1 MMATTDRLAQ
11 LINKLNK
18 SWRKDAKKAIKYLM
32 RLLAEG
38 VKTEAAITKVQQ
50 RYPNLSTLPELQP
63 VLVEAAAYAYGIVPG
78 VLTTAQVKLMGEQ
91 LAGKWDESGMTLS
104 EKLHGVGV
112 KMRGAIV
119 STLQEQ
125 MRRNKTW
132 TEAARALFDGY
143 GDDGQNVYNGGK
155 DIISKQDLPKYLQK
169 VREATGNDPRAL
181 AEQRQA
187 IDNINRLAKNGAP
200 NKALQAAYNKLL
212 EAVQKGNEKAIEKA
226 VEVAV
231 NEKSRYVAE
240 RITRTE
246 MARAWADGFIAK
258 IKDDADIVAVK
269 FKLSSRHPVFD
280 ICDMYAK
287 ADMYGLGAGIY
298 PKDKLPPLPV
308 HPHCLCRYV
317 EVIEGEVAM
326 QQQRDQVKEAGDKWL
341 NSLPEARRAQVLGR
355 KGLKAWEDGEDWRKY
370 MRGYAGLGE
379 VKGRLHKA
387 QLYKLP
393 DIDNEGTHNKYHSPK
408 DVIREFTTKRIRN
421 SKYDMRVS
429 EHVNLK
435 PKMFADLESQLNQ
448 AVRRMS
454 INSLER
460 FPQIIISDDHDL
472 VGALGAYIAKDN
484 KLFINSLILDK
495 KKHKAYLAAEKEPLS
510 KYRIATLVHELYHWK
525 DAIEYEQKY
534 GKITN
539 QAEYAKAISFHHKPS
554 VDKLV
559 SKGYNIN
566 EISRYAFVMYRK
578 RKYDEVMTEY
588 RTLMLLAGGIKNA
601 DKNDS

>member
-1 MMATTDRLAQ
+1 MATTDRLAQ

-38 VKTEAAITKVQQ
+38 VKTEAAITKVLQ

-63 VLVEAAAYAYGIVPG
+63 ALVEAAAYAYGIVPG

-112 KMRGAIV
+112 KMRDAIV

-132 TEAARALFDGY
+132 TEAARALYDGY

-155 DIISKQDLPKYLQK
+155 DIISKQELPKYLQK
-169 VREATGNDPRAL
+169 VREATGNDPQAM

-187 IDNINRLAKNGAP
+187 IDNINRMAKNGAP

-231 NEKSRYVAE
+231 NEKSCYVAE

-258 IKDDADIVAVK
+258 IKDDADVVAVK

-317 EVIEGEVAM
+317 EVIEGEVDM
-326 QQQRDQVKEAGDKWL
+326 KQQRDQVREAGDKWL
-341 NSLPEARRAQVLGR
+341 HSLPESRRAQVLGR
-355 KGLKAWEDGEDWRKY
+355 KGLKAWEDGKDWRKH
-370 MRGYAGLGE
+370 MRGYAGLRE
-379 VKGRLHKA
+379 TKGRLSDIKL
-387 QLYKLP
+387 QLHAGKKSDEELMAENLMP
-393 DIDNEGTHNKYHSPK
+393 PTDEFIESIAKKYGMK
-408 DVIREFTTKRIRN
+408 YTKGKN
-421 SKYDMRVS
+421 GED
-429 EHVNLK
+429 
-435 PKMFADLESQLNQ
+435 
-448 AVRRMS
+448 
-454 INSLER
+454 R
-460 FPQIIISDDHDL
+460 FYSDDGKPIYPPNN
-472 VGALGAYIAKDN
+472 GAIGKE
-484 KLFINSLILDK
+484 
-495 KKHKAYLAAEKEPLS
+495 EKTVLS
-510 KYRIATLVHELYHWK
+510 KGTI
-525 DAIEYEQKY
+525 
-534 GKITN
+534 
-539 QAEYAKAISFHHKPS
+539 
-554 VDKLV
+554 
-559 SKGYNIN
+559 
-566 EISRYAFVMYRK
+566 ISRYGPNRGVFVSPAKTSLEERA
-578 RKYDEVMTEY
+578 
-588 RTLMLLAGGIKNA
+588 LPKNTREKNELHIFVL
-601 DKNDS
+601 KNDVTCYKSIVAPWFAQKGGGVQLRLTNSLQELLDRGDLDEC

>member
-1 MMATTDRLAQ
+1 MTTTDRLAQ

-18 SWRKDAKKAIKYLM
+18 SWRKDAKKAVAYLQ
-32 RLLAEG
+32 RLIASGMKFE
-38 VKTEAAITKVQQ
+38 EALDNVQ
-50 RYPNLSTLPELQP
+50 RHYGKLFTLPELRP
-63 VLVEAAAYAYGIVPG
+63 ALVEAAAYAYGIVPTM
-78 VLTTAQVKLMGEQ
+78 LTKAQVESMGEE
-91 LAGKWDESGMTLS
+91 LADNWDESGMTLS

-132 TEAARALFDGY
+132 TEAARALYDGY

-155 DIISKQDLPKYLQK
+155 DIISRQDLPKYLQK
-169 VREATGNDPRAL
+169 VREATGNDLQAL

-258 IKDDADIVAVK
+258 MKTDADIVAVK

-317 EVIEGEVAM
+317 EVIEGEVDM
-326 QQQRDQVKEAGDKWL
+326 QQQRDQVREAGDKWL
-341 NSLPEARRAQVLGR
+341 NSLPESRRVQVLGR
-355 KGLKAWEDGEDWRKY
+355 KGLKAWEDGKDWRKY
-370 MRGYAGLGE
+370 MRGFSGFREAE
-379 VKGRLHKA
+379 SRL
-387 QLYKLP
+387 
-393 DIDNEGTHNKYHSPK
+393 S
-408 DVIREFTTKRIRN
+408 
-421 SKYDMRVS
+421 
-429 EHVNLK
+429 
-435 PKMFADLESQLNQ
+435 
-448 AVRRMS
+448 
-454 INSLER
+454 
-460 FPQIIISDDHDL
+460 
-472 VGALGAYIAKDN
+472 
-484 KLFINSLILDK
+484 
-495 KKHKAYLAAEKEPLS
+495 
-510 KYRIATLVHELYHWK
+510 
-525 DAIEYEQKY
+525 
-534 GKITN
+534 
-539 QAEYAKAISFHHKPS
+539 
-554 VDKLV
+554 
-559 SKGYNIN
+559 
-566 EISRYAFVMYRK
+566 
-578 RKYDEVMTEY
+578 
-588 RTLMLLAGGIKNA
+588 GIKNQLHAGKKSNEELMAENLVPPTDEFIESIAKKYGMTYTKGKQGEDRFYA
-601 DKNDS
+601 DNGKAIYPPNNGAVGKEQKVILKVNTIIDRFGGNYGYYTSPEGTALEARALDKGARAKNDLHKFKVVKELPCYESRVAPWFNQKGNGTQYRLFKSIDELLKEGFLVEISS

>member
-1 MMATTDRLAQ
+1 MMTTTDRLAQ

-18 SWRKDAKKAIKYLM
+18 SWRRDAKKAVAYLQ
-32 RLLAEG
+32 RLIASGMKFE
-38 VKTEAAITKVQQ
+38 EALDNVQ
-50 RYPNLSTLPELQP
+50 RHYGKLFTLPELKP
-63 VLVEAAAYAYGIVPG
+63 ALVEAEAYAYGIVPTM
-78 VLTTAQVKLMGEQ
+78 LTKAQVESMGEE
-91 LAGKWDESGMTLS
+91 LGDTWDESGMTLS

-132 TEAARALFDGY
+132 TEAARALYDGY

-155 DIISKQDLPKYLQK
+155 DIISRQDLPKYLQK
-169 VREATGNDPRAL
+169 VRVATGNDLQAL

-258 IKDDADIVAVK
+258 MQKDADIVAVK

-308 HPHCLCRYV
+308 HPHCLCQYV
-317 EVIEGEVAM
+317 EVIEGEVDM
-326 QQQRDQVKEAGDKWL
+326 QQQRDQVREAGDKWL
-341 NSLPEARRAQVLGR
+341 NSLPESRRAQVLGR
-355 KGLKAWEDGEDWRKY
+355 KGLKAWEDGEDWQGY
-370 MRGYAGLGE
+370 MRGYAGLRE
-379 VKGRLHKA
+379 AESRL
-387 QLYKLP
+387 QLYKPVELSEKTIT
-393 DIDNEGTHNKYHSPK
+393 DEYQSPK
-408 DVIREFTTKRIRN
+408 GSIKKFQTRKVKN
-421 SKYDMRVS
+421 AAYDIHVS
-429 EHVNLK
+429 ENVNLK
-435 PKMFADLESQLNQ
+435 PKMLAEVNRQINKCIDLLGVRNKEALPKIVIASNDDLND
-448 AVRRMS
+448 ALGSYVACENKLY
-454 INSLER
+454 INSETLHR
-460 FPQIIISDDHDL
+460 
-472 VGALGAYIAKDN
+472 
-484 KLFINSLILDK
+484 
-495 KKHKAYLAAEKEPLS
+495 KAYEKYL
-510 KYRIATLVHELYHWK
+510 ATLKNPASRNPLMTMLHEMIHWQ
-525 DAIEYEQKY
+525 DARKYVAKFGEITQQDEYMAHIIEKHR
-534 GKITN
+534 I
-539 QAEYAKAISFHHKPS
+539 F

-559 SKGYNIN
+559 QKRYNFA
-566 EISRYAFVMYRK
+566 EISDYASRMYIGGR
-578 RKYDEVMTEY
+578 YDEVMTEY
-588 RTLMLLAGGIKNA
+588 RVKKLLG
-601 DKNDS
+601 

>member
-18 SWRKDAKKAIKYLM
+18 SWRKDAKKAVKYLM

-63 VLVEAAAYAYGIVPG
+63 ALVEAAAYAYGIVPS

-91 LAGKWDESGMTLS
+91 LASKWDESGMTLS

-112 KMRGAIV
+112 KMRDAIV

-132 TEAARALFDGY
+132 TEAARALYDGY
-143 GDDGQNVYNGGK
+143 GDDGQNVYNDGK
-155 DIISKQDLPKYLQK
+155 DIISRQYLPKYLQK
-169 VREATGNDPRAL
+169 VRVATGNDLQAL

-187 IDNINRLAKNGAP
+187 IDNINRLAKNGSP

-212 EAVQKGNEKAIEKA
+212 EAVQKGNEKAIVKA

-258 IKDDADIVAVK
+258 MQKDADIVAVK

-317 EVIEGEVAM
+317 EVIEGEVDM
-326 QQQRDQVKEAGDKWL
+326 QQQRDQVREAGDKWL
-341 NSLPEARRAQVLGR
+341 NSLPESRRAQVLGR
-355 KGLKAWEDGEDWRKY
+355 KGLKEWEDGKDWRKY
-370 MRGYAGLGE
+370 MRGYAGLREAESRLSGIKLHAGKKSDEELMAENLLPPTDEFIESIAKKYGMTYTKGKKGE
-379 VKGRLHKA
+379 DRFYADNGKAIYPPNNGAVGKEQKVILKVNTIIDRFGGNYGYYTSPEGTALEARALDKGARAKNDLHKF
-387 QLYKLP
+387 KVVKELP
-393 DIDNEGTHNKYHSPK
+393 CYESRVAPWFNQKGNGTQYRLFKSIDELLKEG
-408 DVIREFTTKRIRN
+408 F
-421 SKYDMRVS
+421 
-429 EHVNLK
+429 
-435 PKMFADLESQLNQ
+435 
-448 AVRRMS
+448 
-454 INSLER
+454 
-460 FPQIIISDDHDL
+460 L
-472 VGALGAYIAKDN
+472 V
-484 KLFINSLILDK
+484 
-495 KKHKAYLAAEKEPLS
+495 
-510 KYRIATLVHELYHWK
+510 
-525 DAIEYEQKY
+525 
-534 GKITN
+534 
-539 QAEYAKAISFHHKPS
+539 
-554 VDKLV
+554 
-559 SKGYNIN
+559 
-566 EISRYAFVMYRK
+566 EIS
-578 RKYDEVMTEY
+578 
-588 RTLMLLAGGIKNA
+588 
-601 DKNDS
+601 S

>member
-1 MMATTDRLAQ
+1 MLLVIMTVAMMATTNRLAQ

-18 SWRKDAKKAIKYLM
+18 SWRKDAKKAVKYLM
-32 RLLAEG
+32 RLLAKG
-38 VKTEAAITKVQQ
+38 VKTEATIAKVQQ

-63 VLVEAAAYAYGIVPG
+63 ALVEAAAYAYGIVPS

-91 LAGKWDESGMTLS
+91 LASKWDESGMTLS

-112 KMRGAIV
+112 KMRDAIV

-132 TEAARALFDGY
+132 TEAARALYDGY

-155 DIISKQDLPKYLQK
+155 DIISRQDLPKYLQK
-169 VREATGNDPRAL
+169 VREATGNDLQAL

-187 IDNINRLAKNGAP
+187 IDKINRLAKNGAP
-200 NKALQAAYNKLL
+200 NKALQAAYNELL

-317 EVIEGEVAM
+317 EVIEGEVDM
-326 QQQRDQVKEAGDKWL
+326 QQQRDQAREAGDKWL
-341 NSLPEARRAQVLGR
+341 NSLPESRRAQVLGR

-370 MRGYAGLGE
+370 MRGYAGLREAENRLSGIKNQLHAGKKSNEELMAENLVPPTDEFIESIAKKYGMTYTKGKKGE
-379 VKGRLHKA
+379 
-387 QLYKLP
+387 
-393 DIDNEGTHNKYHSPK
+393 D
-408 DVIREFTTKRIRN
+408 
-421 SKYDMRVS
+421 
-429 EHVNLK
+429 
-435 PKMFADLESQLNQ
+435 
-448 AVRRMS
+448 
-454 INSLER
+454 R
-460 FPQIIISDDHDL
+460 FYSDDGKPIYPPNN
-472 VGALGAYIAKDN
+472 GAIGKEEKTVLPKGTVISRYGSNRGKYTSPDGTSLGER
-484 KLFINSLILDK
+484 SLDK
-495 KKHKAYLAAEKEPLS
+495 KTRYDNELHRFKLTEEFECIEGVVAPWFDQVGRGIQYKFSKSIEQLIKEGVL
-510 KYRIATLVHELYHWK
+510 
-525 DAIEYEQKY
+525 IE
-534 GKITN
+534 I
-539 QAEYAKAISFHHKPS
+539 
-554 VDKLV
+554 
-559 SKGYNIN
+559 
-566 EISRYAFVMYRK
+566 
-578 RKYDEVMTEY
+578 
-588 RTLMLLAGGIKNA
+588 
-601 DKNDS
+601 

>member
-18 SWRKDAKKAIKYLM
+18 SWRRDAKKAVAYLQ
-32 RLLAEG
+32 RLIASGMKFE
-38 VKTEAAITKVQQ
+38 EALDNVQ
-50 RYPNLSTLPELQP
+50 RHYGKLFTLPELKP
-63 VLVEAAAYAYGIVPG
+63 ALVEAAAYAYGIVPTM
-78 VLTTAQVKLMGEQ
+78 LTKAQVESMGEE
-91 LAGKWDESGMTLS
+91 LADKWDESGMTLS

-112 KMRGAIV
+112 KMRDAIV

-132 TEAARALFDGY
+132 TEAARALYDGY
-143 GDDGQNVYNGGK
+143 GDDGQNVYNDGK
-155 DIISKQDLPKYLQK
+155 DIISRQELPKYLQK
-169 VREATGNDPRAL
+169 VRVATGNDLQAL

-258 IKDDADIVAVK
+258 MQKDADIVAVK

-317 EVIEGEVAM
+317 EVIEGEVDM
-326 QQQRDQVKEAGDKWL
+326 QQQRDQVQEAGDKWL
-341 NSLPEARRAQVLGR
+341 NSLPESRRAQVLGR

-370 MRGYAGLGE
+370 MRGYAGLRE
-379 VKGRLHKA
+379 AESRL
-387 QLYKLP
+387 QLYKPVELSEKTIT
-393 DIDNEGTHNKYHSPK
+393 DEYQSPK
-408 DVIREFTTKRIRN
+408 GSIKKFQTRKVKN
-421 SKYDMRVS
+421 AAYDIHVS
-429 EHVNLK
+429 ENVNLK
-435 PKMFADLESQLNQ
+435 PKMLAEVNRQINKCIDLLGVRNKEALPKIVIASNDDLND
-448 AVRRMS
+448 ALGSYVACENKLY
-454 INSLER
+454 INSETLHR
-460 FPQIIISDDHDL
+460 
-472 VGALGAYIAKDN
+472 
-484 KLFINSLILDK
+484 
-495 KKHKAYLAAEKEPLS
+495 KAYEKYL
-510 KYRIATLVHELYHWK
+510 ATLKNPASRNPLMTMLHEMIHWQ
-525 DAIEYEQKY
+525 DARKYVAKFGEITQQDEYMAHIIEKHR
-534 GKITN
+534 I
-539 QAEYAKAISFHHKPS
+539 F

-559 SKGYNIN
+559 QKRYNFA
-566 EISRYAFVMYRK
+566 EISDYASRMYIGGR
-578 RKYDEVMTEY
+578 YDEVMTEY
-588 RTLMLLAGGIKNA
+588 RVKKLLG
-601 DKNDS
+601 

>member
-11 LINKLNK
+11 LIKKLNK
-18 SWRKDAKKAIKYLM
+18 SWRIEAKEAVKYLM
-32 RLLAEG
+32 RLLAKG

-63 VLVEAAAYAYGIVPG
+63 ALVEAAAYAYGIVPS

-91 LAGKWDESGMTLS
+91 LADKWDESGMTLS

-132 TEAARALFDGY
+132 TEAARALYDGY
-143 GDDGQNVYNGGK
+143 GEDGQNVYNGGK
-155 DIISKQDLPKYLQK
+155 DIISRQDLPKYLQK
-169 VREATGNDPRAL
+169 VREATGNDLQAL

-187 IDNINRLAKNGAP
+187 IDNINRLARNGAP
-200 NKALQAAYNKLL
+200 NKALQAAYNELL

-226 VEVAV
+226 VEVAI

-258 IKDDADIVAVK
+258 MKKDADIVAVK

-317 EVIEGEVAM
+317 EVIEGEVDM
-326 QQQRDQVKEAGDKWL
+326 QQQRDQVREAGDKWL
-341 NSLPEARRAQVLGR
+341 NSLPESRRAQVLGR
-355 KGLKAWEDGEDWRKY
+355 KGLKAWEDGKDWQRY
-370 MRGYAGLGE
+370 MRGYAGLREMKSRLRGVNLQLHADKKSNEELMAENLVPPTDEFIESIAKKYGMTYTKGKKGE
-379 VKGRLHKA
+379 DRFYADNGKAIYPPNNGAVGKEQKVILKVNTIIDRFGGNYGYYTSPEGTALEARALDKGARAKNDLHKF
-387 QLYKLP
+387 KVVKELP
-393 DIDNEGTHNKYHSPK
+393 CYESRVAPWFNQKGNGTQYRLFKSIDELLKEG
-408 DVIREFTTKRIRN
+408 F
-421 SKYDMRVS
+421 
-429 EHVNLK
+429 
-435 PKMFADLESQLNQ
+435 
-448 AVRRMS
+448 
-454 INSLER
+454 
-460 FPQIIISDDHDL
+460 L
-472 VGALGAYIAKDN
+472 V
-484 KLFINSLILDK
+484 
-495 KKHKAYLAAEKEPLS
+495 
-510 KYRIATLVHELYHWK
+510 
-525 DAIEYEQKY
+525 
-534 GKITN
+534 
-539 QAEYAKAISFHHKPS
+539 
-554 VDKLV
+554 
-559 SKGYNIN
+559 
-566 EISRYAFVMYRK
+566 EIS
-578 RKYDEVMTEY
+578 
-588 RTLMLLAGGIKNA
+588 
-601 DKNDS
+601 S

>member
-1 MMATTDRLAQ
+1 MMTTTDRLAQ
-11 LINKLNK
+11 LIKKLNK
-18 SWRKDAKKAIKYLM
+18 SWRKDAKKAVAYLQ
-32 RLLAEG
+32 RLLASGMKFE
-38 VKTEAAITKVQQ
+38 EALDNVQ
-50 RYPNLSTLPELQP
+50 RHYGKLFTLPELKLA
-63 VLVEAAAYAYGIVPG
+63 LVEAAAYAYGIVPTM
-78 VLTTAQVKLMGEQ
+78 LTKAQVESMGEE
-91 LAGKWDESGMTLS
+91 LADKWDESGMTLS

-132 TEAARALFDGY
+132 TEAARALYDGY

-155 DIISKQDLPKYLQK
+155 DIISRQDLPKYLQK
-169 VREATGNDPRAL
+169 VREATGNDPQAL

-317 EVIEGEVAM
+317 EVIEGEVDM
-326 QQQRDQVKEAGDKWL
+326 QQQRDQVREAGDKWL
-341 NSLPEARRAQVLGR
+341 NSLPESRRTQVLGR

-370 MRGYAGLGE
+370 MRGYAGLREAESRLSGIKHQLHAGKKSNEELMAENLVPPTDEFIESIAKKYGMTYTKGKKGE
-379 VKGRLHKA
+379 
-387 QLYKLP
+387 
-393 DIDNEGTHNKYHSPK
+393 D
-408 DVIREFTTKRIRN
+408 
-421 SKYDMRVS
+421 
-429 EHVNLK
+429 
-435 PKMFADLESQLNQ
+435 
-448 AVRRMS
+448 
-454 INSLER
+454 R
-460 FPQIIISDDHDL
+460 FYSDDGKPIYPPNN
-472 VGALGAYIAKDN
+472 GAIGKE
-484 KLFINSLILDK
+484 
-495 KKHKAYLAAEKEPLS
+495 EKTVLP
-510 KYRIATLVHELYHWK
+510 
-525 DAIEYEQKY
+525 
-534 GKITN
+534 
-539 QAEYAKAISFHHKPS
+539 
-554 VDKLV
+554 
-559 SKGYNIN
+559 KGTV
-566 EISRYAFVMYRK
+566 ISRYGSNRGVFVSPAKTSLEERA
-578 RKYDEVMTEY
+578 
-588 RTLMLLAGGIKNA
+588 LPKNTREKNELHTFVL
-601 DKNDS
+601 KNDVTCYKSIVAPWFAQKGRGVQLRLVNSLQELLDRGDLDEC

>member
-1 MMATTDRLAQ
+1 MATTDRLAQ

-18 SWRKDAKKAIKYLM
+18 SWRIEAKKAVKYLM
-32 RLLAEG
+32 RLLAKG
-38 VKTEAAITKVQQ
+38 VKTEAAITEVQQ

-63 VLVEAAAYAYGIVPG
+63 ALVEAAAYAYGIVPSA
-78 VLTTAQVKLMGEQ
+78 LTTAQVELMGEQ

-132 TEAARALFDGY
+132 TEAARALYDGY

-155 DIISKQDLPKYLQK
+155 DIISRQDLPKYLQK
-169 VREATGNDPRAL
+169 VREATGNDLQAL

-231 NEKSRYVAE
+231 NEKSRYIAE

-246 MARAWADGFIAK
+246 MARAWADGFLAK

-280 ICDMYAK
+280 ICDMYFK
-287 ADMYGLGAGIY
+287 ADMYNLGAGIY

-317 EVIEGEVAM
+317 EVIEGEVDM
-326 QQQRDQVKEAGDKWL
+326 QQQRDQVREAGDKWL
-341 NSLPEARRAQVLGR
+341 NSLPESRRAQVLGR
-355 KGLKAWEDGEDWRKY
+355 KGLKAWEDGKDWQGH
-370 MRGYAGLGE
+370 MRGYAGLRE
-379 VKGRLHKA
+379 VKSRLSGI
-387 QLYKLP
+387 QLHAGKKS
-393 DIDNEGTHNKYHSPK
+393 NEELMAENLVPPTDEFIESIAKKYGM
-408 DVIREFTTKRIRN
+408 TYTKG
-421 SKYDMRVS
+421 KKGED
-429 EHVNLK
+429 
-435 PKMFADLESQLNQ
+435 
-448 AVRRMS
+448 
-454 INSLER
+454 R
-460 FPQIIISDDHDL
+460 FYSDDGKPIYPPNN
-472 VGALGAYIAKDN
+472 GAIGKE
-484 KLFINSLILDK
+484 
-495 KKHKAYLAAEKEPLS
+495 EKTVLP
-510 KYRIATLVHELYHWK
+510 
-525 DAIEYEQKY
+525 
-534 GKITN
+534 
-539 QAEYAKAISFHHKPS
+539 
-554 VDKLV
+554 
-559 SKGYNIN
+559 KGTV
-566 EISRYAFVMYRK
+566 ISRYGGNAGKYTSPEGTPMEARALSKQTREQNDLHTFVLEKDVECLQSEVAPWFGQEGRGVQYRLQSTIESMLK
-578 RKYDEVMTEY
+578 RGELSEK
-588 RTLMLLAGGIKNA
+588 
-601 DKNDS
+601 

>member
-1 MMATTDRLAQ
+1 MTTTDRLAQ

-18 SWRKDAKKAIKYLM
+18 SWRKDAKKAVAYLQ
-32 RLLAEG
+32 RLIASGMKFE
-38 VKTEAAITKVQQ
+38 EALDNVQ
-50 RYPNLSTLPELQP
+50 RHYGKLFTLPELRP
-63 VLVEAAAYAYGIVPG
+63 ALVEAAAYAYGIVPTM
-78 VLTTAQVKLMGEQ
+78 LTKAQVESMGEE
-91 LAGKWDESGMTLS
+91 LADKWDESGMTLS

-132 TEAARALFDGY
+132 TEAARALYDGY

-155 DIISKQDLPKYLQK
+155 DIISRQDLPKYLQK
-169 VREATGNDPRAL
+169 VREATGNDLQAL

-187 IDNINRLAKNGAP
+187 IDNINRLSQNGAP

-258 IKDDADIVAVK
+258 MQKDADIVAVK

-317 EVIEGEVAM
+317 EVIEGEVDM
-326 QQQRDQVKEAGDKWL
+326 KQQRDQVQEAGDKWL
-341 NSLPEARRAQVLGR
+341 NSLPESRRAQVLGR
-355 KGLKAWEDGEDWRKY
+355 KGLKAWNAGEDWRKY
-370 MRGYAGLGE
+370 MRGYAGLREAESRLSGIKHQLHAGKKSNEELMAENLVPPTDEFIESIAKKYGMTYTKGKKGE
-379 VKGRLHKA
+379 
-387 QLYKLP
+387 
-393 DIDNEGTHNKYHSPK
+393 D
-408 DVIREFTTKRIRN
+408 
-421 SKYDMRVS
+421 
-429 EHVNLK
+429 
-435 PKMFADLESQLNQ
+435 
-448 AVRRMS
+448 
-454 INSLER
+454 R
-460 FPQIIISDDHDL
+460 FYSDDGKPIYPPNN
-472 VGALGAYIAKDN
+472 GAIGKE
-484 KLFINSLILDK
+484 
-495 KKHKAYLAAEKEPLS
+495 EKTVLP
-510 KYRIATLVHELYHWK
+510 
-525 DAIEYEQKY
+525 
-534 GKITN
+534 
-539 QAEYAKAISFHHKPS
+539 
-554 VDKLV
+554 
-559 SKGYNIN
+559 KGTV
-566 EISRYAFVMYRK
+566 ISRYGPNRGVFVSPAKTSLEERA
-578 RKYDEVMTEY
+578 
-588 RTLMLLAGGIKNA
+588 LPKNTREKNELHTFVL
-601 DKNDS
+601 KNDVTCYKSIVAPWFAQKGGGVQLRFTNSLQELLDRGDLDEC

>member
-18 SWRKDAKKAIKYLM
+18 SWRIEAKKAVKYLM

-38 VKTEAAITKVQQ
+38 VKTEAAIAKVQQ

-63 VLVEAAAYAYGIVPG
+63 ALVEAAAYAYGIVPS

-91 LAGKWDESGMTLS
+91 LASKWDESGMTLS

-112 KMRGAIV
+112 KMRDAIV

-143 GDDGQNVYNGGK
+143 GEDGQNVHNGGK
-155 DIISKQDLPKYLQK
+155 DIISRQDLPKYLQK
-169 VREATGNDPRAL
+169 VREATGNDPQAL

-258 IKDDADIVAVK
+258 MQKDADIVAVK

-317 EVIEGEVAM
+317 EVIEGEVDM
-326 QQQRDQVKEAGDKWL
+326 KQQRDQVREAGDKWL
-341 NSLPEARRAQVLGR
+341 NSLPESRRAQVLGR
-355 KGLKAWEDGEDWRKY
+355 KGLKEWEDGKDWRKY
-370 MRGYAGLGE
+370 MRGYAGLREAESRLSGIKLQLHAGKKSDEELMAENLLPPTDEFIESIAKMYGMTYTKGKKGE
-379 VKGRLHKA
+379 DRFYSDDGAPIYPLNDGAVGDVKVITLKAGSGLVDRYGRSSGRYLS
-387 QLYKLP
+387 P
-393 DIDNEGTHNKYHSPK
+393 EGTPIEQRSLSKDAKKQTYHVYK
-408 DVIREFTTKRIRN
+408 VIRDIENVEEGLIAPWFNDPGGGIQYRLPKTIDEL
-421 SKYDMRVS
+421 SGY
-429 EHVNLK
+429 LK
-435 PKMFADLESQLNQ
+435 E
-448 AVRRMS
+448 
-454 INSLER
+454 
-460 FPQIIISDDHDL
+460 
-472 VGALGAYIAKDN
+472 
-484 KLFINSLILDK
+484 
-495 KKHKAYLAAEKEPLS
+495 
-510 KYRIATLVHELYHWK
+510 
-525 DAIEYEQKY
+525 
-534 GKITN
+534 
-539 QAEYAKAISFHHKPS
+539 
-554 VDKLV
+554 VDK
-559 SKGYNIN
+559 
-566 EISRYAFVMYRK
+566 
-578 RKYDEVMTEY
+578 
-588 RTLMLLAGGIKNA
+588 
-601 DKNDS
+601 

>member
-18 SWRKDAKKAIKYLM
+18 SWRKDAKKAVAYLQ
-32 RLLAEG
+32 RLIASGMKFE
-38 VKTEAAITKVQQ
+38 EALDNVQ
-50 RYPNLSTLPELQP
+50 RHYGKLFTLPELRP
-63 VLVEAAAYAYGIVPG
+63 ALVEAAAYAYGIVPTM
-78 VLTTAQVKLMGEQ
+78 LTKAQVESMGEE
-91 LAGKWDESGMTLS
+91 LADKWDESGMTLS

-132 TEAARALFDGY
+132 TEAARALYDGY

-155 DIISKQDLPKYLQK
+155 DIISRQELPKYLQK
-169 VREATGNDPRAL
+169 VREATGNDLQAL

-187 IDNINRLAKNGAP
+187 IDKINRLAKNGAP
-200 NKALQAAYNKLL
+200 NKALQAAYNELL

-317 EVIEGEVAM
+317 EVIEGEVDM
-326 QQQRDQVKEAGDKWL
+326 QQQRDQVRKAGDEWL
-341 NSLPEARRAQVLGR
+341 NSLPESRRAQVLGR
-355 KGLKAWEDGEDWRKY
+355 KGLKAWEDGKDWRKY
-370 MRGYAGLGE
+370 MRGYAGLREAESRLSGIKNQLHAGKKSNEELMAENLVPPTDEFIESIAKKYGMTYTKGKKGE
-379 VKGRLHKA
+379 
-387 QLYKLP
+387 
-393 DIDNEGTHNKYHSPK
+393 D
-408 DVIREFTTKRIRN
+408 
-421 SKYDMRVS
+421 
-429 EHVNLK
+429 
-435 PKMFADLESQLNQ
+435 
-448 AVRRMS
+448 
-454 INSLER
+454 R
-460 FPQIIISDDHDL
+460 FYSDDGKPIYPPNN
-472 VGALGAYIAKDN
+472 GAIGKE
-484 KLFINSLILDK
+484 
-495 KKHKAYLAAEKEPLS
+495 EK
-510 KYRIATLVHELYHWK
+510 TLL
-525 DAIEYEQKY
+525 
-534 GKITN
+534 
-539 QAEYAKAISFHHKPS
+539 P
-554 VDKLV
+554 
-559 SKGYNIN
+559 KGTV
-566 EISRYAFVMYRK
+566 ISRYGPNRGVFVSPAKTSLEERA
-578 RKYDEVMTEY
+578 
-588 RTLMLLAGGIKNA
+588 LPKNTREKNELHTFVL
-601 DKNDS
+601 KNDVTCYKSIVAPWFAQKGGGVQLRFTNSLQELLDRGDLDEC

>member
-1 MMATTDRLAQ
+1 MMTTTDRLAQ

-18 SWRKDAKKAIKYLM
+18 SWRRDAKKAVAYLQ
-32 RLLAEG
+32 RLIASGMKFE
-38 VKTEAAITKVQQ
+38 EALDNVQ
-50 RYPNLSTLPELQP
+50 RHYGKLFTLPELKP
-63 VLVEAAAYAYGIVPG
+63 ALVEAAAYAYGIVPTM
-78 VLTTAQVKLMGEQ
+78 LTKAQVESMGEE
-91 LAGKWDESGMTLS
+91 LADKWDESGMTLS

-112 KMRGAIV
+112 KMRDAIV

-132 TEAARALFDGY
+132 TEAARALYDGY

-155 DIISKQDLPKYLQK
+155 DIISRQDLPKYLQK
-169 VREATGNDPRAL
+169 VRVATGNDLQAL

-258 IKDDADIVAVK
+258 MQKDADIVAVK

-317 EVIEGEVAM
+317 EVIEGEVDM
-326 QQQRDQVKEAGDKWL
+326 QQQRDQVREAGDKWL
-341 NSLPEARRAQVLGR
+341 NSLPESRRAQVLGR
-355 KGLKAWEDGEDWRKY
+355 KGLKAWEDGEDWQGY
-370 MRGYAGLGE
+370 MRGYAGLRE
-379 VKGRLHKA
+379 AESRL
-387 QLYKLP
+387 QLYKPVELSEKTIT
-393 DIDNEGTHNKYHSPK
+393 DEYQSPK
-408 DVIREFTTKRIRN
+408 GSIKKFQTRKVKN
-421 SKYDMRVS
+421 AAYDIHVS
-429 EHVNLK
+429 ENVNLK
-435 PKMFADLESQLNQ
+435 PKMLAEVNRQINKCIDLLGVRNKEALPKIVIASNDDLND
-448 AVRRMS
+448 ALGSYVACENKLY
-454 INSLER
+454 INSETLHR
-460 FPQIIISDDHDL
+460 
-472 VGALGAYIAKDN
+472 
-484 KLFINSLILDK
+484 
-495 KKHKAYLAAEKEPLS
+495 KAYEKYL
-510 KYRIATLVHELYHWK
+510 ATLKKPASRNPLMTMLHEMIHWQ
-525 DAIEYEQKY
+525 DARKYVAKFGEITQQDEYMAHIIEKHR
-534 GKITN
+534 I
-539 QAEYAKAISFHHKPS
+539 F

-559 SKGYNIN
+559 QKRYNFA
-566 EISRYAFVMYRK
+566 EISDYASRMYIGGR
-578 RKYDEVMTEY
+578 YDEVMTEY
-588 RTLMLLAGGIKNA
+588 RVKKLLG
-601 DKNDS
+601 

>member
-18 SWRKDAKKAIKYLM
+18 SWRKDAKKAVKYLM

-63 VLVEAAAYAYGIVPG
+63 ALVEAAAYAYGIVPS

-91 LAGKWDESGMTLS
+91 LASKWDESGMTLS

-112 KMRGAIV
+112 KMRDAIV

-132 TEAARALFDGY
+132 TEAARALYDGY
-143 GDDGQNVYNGGK
+143 GDDGQNVYNDGK
-155 DIISKQDLPKYLQK
+155 DIISRQELPKYLQK
-169 VREATGNDPRAL
+169 VRVATGNDLQAL

-187 IDNINRLAKNGAP
+187 IDNINRLAKNGSP

-212 EAVQKGNEKAIEKA
+212 EAVQKGNEKAIVKA

-258 IKDDADIVAVK
+258 MKTDADIVAVK

-317 EVIEGEVAM
+317 EVIEGEVDM
-326 QQQRDQVKEAGDKWL
+326 KQQRDQVREAGDKWL
-341 NSLPEARRAQVLGR
+341 NSLPESCRAQVLGR
-355 KGLKAWEDGEDWRKY
+355 KGLKVWEDGEDWRKY
-370 MRGYAGLGE
+370 MRGYAGLRE
-379 VKGRLHKA
+379 AESRL
-387 QLYKLP
+387 QLYKPVELSEKTIT
-393 DIDNEGTHNKYHSPK
+393 DEYQSPK
-408 DVIREFTTKRIRN
+408 GSIKKFQTRKVKNAAHDIH
-421 SKYDMRVS
+421 VS
-429 EHVNLK
+429 ENVTLK
-435 PKMFADLESQLNQ
+435 PKMLAEVNRQINKCIDLLGVRNKEALPKIVIASNDDLND
-448 AVRRMS
+448 ALGSYVACENKLY
-454 INSLER
+454 INSETLHR
-460 FPQIIISDDHDL
+460 
-472 VGALGAYIAKDN
+472 
-484 KLFINSLILDK
+484 
-495 KKHKAYLAAEKEPLS
+495 KAYEKYL
-510 KYRIATLVHELYHWK
+510 ATLKNPASRNPLMTMLHEMIHWQ
-525 DAIEYEQKY
+525 DARKYVAKFGEITQQDEYMAHIIEKHR
-534 GKITN
+534 
-539 QAEYAKAISFHHKPS
+539 SF

-559 SKGYNIN
+559 QKRYNFA
-566 EISRYAFVMYRK
+566 EISDYASRMYIGGR
-578 RKYDEVMTEY
+578 YDEVMTEY
-588 RTLMLLAGGIKNA
+588 RVKKLLG
-601 DKNDS
+601 

>member
-18 SWRKDAKKAIKYLM
+18 SWRKDAKKAVAYLQ
-32 RLLAEG
+32 RLIASGMKFE
-38 VKTEAAITKVQQ
+38 EALDNVQ
-50 RYPNLSTLPELQP
+50 RHYGKLFTLPELKP
-63 VLVEAAAYAYGIVPG
+63 ALVEVAAYAYGIVPTM
-78 VLTTAQVKLMGEQ
+78 LTKAQVESMGEE
-91 LAGKWDESGMTLS
+91 LADKWDESGMTLS

-132 TEAARALFDGY
+132 TEAARALYDGY

-155 DIISKQDLPKYLQK
+155 DIISRQDLPKYLQK
-169 VREATGNDPRAL
+169 VRVATGNDLQAL

-258 IKDDADIVAVK
+258 MQKDADIVAVK

-317 EVIEGEVAM
+317 EVIEGEVDM
-326 QQQRDQVKEAGDKWL
+326 QQQRDQVREAGDKWL
-341 NSLPEARRAQVLGR
+341 NSLPESRRAQVLGR
-355 KGLKAWEDGEDWRKY
+355 DGLKAWKDGEDWRKY
-370 MRGYAGLGE
+370 MRGYAGLRE
-379 VKGRLHKA
+379 AESRL
-387 QLYKLP
+387 
-393 DIDNEGTHNKYHSPK
+393 S
-408 DVIREFTTKRIRN
+408 
-421 SKYDMRVS
+421 
-429 EHVNLK
+429 
-435 PKMFADLESQLNQ
+435 DLS
-448 AVRRMS
+448 AGA
-454 INSLER
+454 
-460 FPQIIISDDHDL
+460 IS
-472 VGALGAYIAKDN
+472 GALN
-484 KLFINSLILDK
+484 
-495 KKHKAYLAAEKEPLS
+495 
-510 KYRIATLVHELYHWK
+510 
-525 DAIEYEQKY
+525 
-534 GKITN
+534 
-539 QAEYAKAISFHHKPS
+539 
-554 VDKLV
+554 
-559 SKGYNIN
+559 
-566 EISRYAFVMYRK
+566 
-578 RKYDEVMTEY
+578 
-588 RTLMLLAGGIKNA
+588 
-601 DKNDS
+601 DKNDPDYTRRYEHAEKYYEARRKNGIHAFVNKIHKNTGYPKKRLESIFKHVFINEYDLADGHHRFYPNFEMSQSFQRLLEGKNIQEHDVLMLKHEHLEFAIMKKIGYNYDEAHDLTNTKYNYSLAERYWREKNVDA

>member
-1 MMATTDRLAQ
+1 MMVTTDRLAQ

-18 SWRKDAKKAIKYLM
+18 SWRKDAKKAVAYLQ
-32 RLLAEG
+32 RLIASGMKFE
-38 VKTEAAITKVQQ
+38 EALDNVQ
-50 RYPNLSTLPELQP
+50 RHYGKLFTLPELKP
-63 VLVEAAAYAYGIVPG
+63 ALVEAAAYAYGIVPTM
-78 VLTTAQVKLMGEQ
+78 LTKAQVESMGEE
-91 LAGKWDESGMTLS
+91 LADKWDESGMTLS

-132 TEAARALFDGY
+132 TEAARALYDGY

-155 DIISKQDLPKYLQK
+155 DIISRQDLPKYLQK
-169 VREATGNDPRAL
+169 VRVATGNDLQAL

-258 IKDDADIVAVK
+258 MQKDADIVAVK

-317 EVIEGEVAM
+317 EVIEGEVDM
-326 QQQRDQVKEAGDKWL
+326 QQQRDQVREAGDKWL
-341 NSLPEARRAQVLGR
+341 NSLPESRRAQVLGR
-355 KGLKAWEDGEDWRKY
+355 KGLKAWEDGEDWQGY
-370 MRGYAGLGE
+370 MRGYAGLRE
-379 VKGRLHKA
+379 AESRL
-387 QLYKLP
+387 QLYKPVELSEKTIT
-393 DIDNEGTHNKYHSPK
+393 DEYQSPK
-408 DVIREFTTKRIRN
+408 GSIKKFQTRKVKN
-421 SKYDMRVS
+421 AAYDIHVS
-429 EHVNLK
+429 ENVNLK
-435 PKMFADLESQLNQ
+435 PKMLAEVNRQINKCIDLLGVRNKEALPKIVIASNDDLND
-448 AVRRMS
+448 ALGSYVACENKLY
-454 INSLER
+454 INSETLHR
-460 FPQIIISDDHDL
+460 
-472 VGALGAYIAKDN
+472 
-484 KLFINSLILDK
+484 
-495 KKHKAYLAAEKEPLS
+495 KAYEKYL
-510 KYRIATLVHELYHWK
+510 ATLKNPASRNPLMTMLHEMIHWQ
-525 DAIEYEQKY
+525 DARKYVAKFGEITQQDEYMAHIIEKHR
-534 GKITN
+534 I
-539 QAEYAKAISFHHKPS
+539 F

-559 SKGYNIN
+559 QKRYNFA
-566 EISRYAFVMYRK
+566 EISDYASRMYIGGR
-578 RKYDEVMTEY
+578 YDEVMTEY
-588 RTLMLLAGGIKNA
+588 RVKKLLG
-601 DKNDS
+601 

>member
-18 SWRKDAKKAIKYLM
+18 SWRKDAKKAVAYLQ
-32 RLLAEG
+32 RLIASGMKFE
-38 VKTEAAITKVQQ
+38 EALDNVQ
-50 RYPNLSTLPELQP
+50 RHYGKLFTLPELKP
-63 VLVEAAAYAYGIVPG
+63 ALVEAAAYAYGIVPTM
-78 VLTTAQVKLMGEQ
+78 LTKAQVESMGEE
-91 LAGKWDESGMTLS
+91 LADKWDESGMTLS

-132 TEAARALFDGY
+132 TEAARALYDGY

-155 DIISKQDLPKYLQK
+155 DIISRQDLPKYLQK
-169 VREATGNDPRAL
+169 VREATGNDPQAL

-317 EVIEGEVAM
+317 EVIEGEVDM
-326 QQQRDQVKEAGDKWL
+326 QQQRDQVREAGDKWL
-341 NSLPEARRAQVLGR
+341 NSLPESRRTQVLGR

-370 MRGYAGLGE
+370 MRGYAGLREAESRLSGIKHQLHAGKKSNEELMAENLVPPTDEFIESIAKKYGMTYTKGKKGE
-379 VKGRLHKA
+379 
-387 QLYKLP
+387 
-393 DIDNEGTHNKYHSPK
+393 D
-408 DVIREFTTKRIRN
+408 
-421 SKYDMRVS
+421 
-429 EHVNLK
+429 
-435 PKMFADLESQLNQ
+435 
-448 AVRRMS
+448 
-454 INSLER
+454 R
-460 FPQIIISDDHDL
+460 FYSDDGKPIYPPNN
-472 VGALGAYIAKDN
+472 GAIGKEEKTVLPKGTVVSRYGSNRGKYTSPDGTSLGER
-484 KLFINSLILDK
+484 SLDK
-495 KKHKAYLAAEKEPLS
+495 KTRYDNELHRFKLTEEFECIEGVVAPWFDQVGRGIQYKFSKSIEQLIKEGVL
-510 KYRIATLVHELYHWK
+510 
-525 DAIEYEQKY
+525 IE
-534 GKITN
+534 I
-539 QAEYAKAISFHHKPS
+539 
-554 VDKLV
+554 
-559 SKGYNIN
+559 
-566 EISRYAFVMYRK
+566 
-578 RKYDEVMTEY
+578 
-588 RTLMLLAGGIKNA
+588 
-601 DKNDS
+601 

>member
-18 SWRKDAKKAIKYLM
+18 SWRKDAKKAVAYLQ
-32 RLLAEG
+32 RLIASGMKFE
-38 VKTEAAITKVQQ
+38 EALDNVQ
-50 RYPNLSTLPELQP
+50 RHYGKLFTLPELKP
-63 VLVEAAAYAYGIVPG
+63 ALVEAAAYAYGIVPTM
-78 VLTTAQVKLMGEQ
+78 LTKAQVESMGEE
-91 LAGKWDESGMTLS
+91 LADKWDESGMTLS

-132 TEAARALFDGY
+132 TEAARALYDGY

-155 DIISKQDLPKYLQK
+155 DIISRQDLPKYLQK
-169 VREATGNDPRAL
+169 VREATGNDLQAL

-258 IKDDADIVAVK
+258 MKTDADIVAVK

-317 EVIEGEVAM
+317 EVIEGEVDM
-326 QQQRDQVKEAGDKWL
+326 QQQRDQVREAGDKWL
-341 NSLPEARRAQVLGR
+341 NSLPESRRAQVLGR
-355 KGLKAWEDGEDWRKY
+355 KGLKAWEDGKDWRKY
-370 MRGYAGLGE
+370 MRGYAGLRE
-379 VKGRLHKA
+379 AESRL
-387 QLYKLP
+387 QLYKPVELSEKTIT
-393 DIDNEGTHNKYHSPK
+393 DEYQSPK
-408 DVIREFTTKRIRN
+408 GSIKKFQTRKVKN
-421 SKYDMRVS
+421 AAYDIHVS
-429 EHVNLK
+429 ENVNLK
-435 PKMFADLESQLNQ
+435 PKMLAEVNRQINKCIDLLGVRNKEALPKIVIASNDDLND
-448 AVRRMS
+448 ALGSYVACENKLY
-454 INSLER
+454 INSETLHR
-460 FPQIIISDDHDL
+460 
-472 VGALGAYIAKDN
+472 
-484 KLFINSLILDK
+484 
-495 KKHKAYLAAEKEPLS
+495 KAYEKYL
-510 KYRIATLVHELYHWK
+510 ATLKNPASRNPLMTMLHEMIHWQ
-525 DAIEYEQKY
+525 DARKYVAKFGEITQQDEYMAHIIEKHR
-534 GKITN
+534 I
-539 QAEYAKAISFHHKPS
+539 F

-559 SKGYNIN
+559 QKRYNFA
-566 EISRYAFVMYRK
+566 EISDYASRMYIGGR
-578 RKYDEVMTEY
+578 YDEVMTEY
-588 RTLMLLAGGIKNA
+588 RVKKLLG
-601 DKNDS
+601 

>member
-18 SWRKDAKKAIKYLM
+18 SWRKDAKKAVAYLQ
-32 RLLAEG
+32 RLIASGMKFE
-38 VKTEAAITKVQQ
+38 EALDNVQ
-50 RYPNLSTLPELQP
+50 RHYGKLFTLPELQP
-63 VLVEAAAYAYGIVPG
+63 ALVEAAAYAYGIVPT
-78 VLTTAQVKLMGEQ
+78 VLTKAQVKLMGEQ

-112 KMRGAIV
+112 KMRDAIV

-143 GDDGQNVYNGGK
+143 GEDGQNVHNGGK
-155 DIISKQDLPKYLQK
+155 DIISRQELPKYLQK
-169 VREATGNDPRAL
+169 VREATGNDPQAL

-269 FKLSSRHPVFD
+269 FKLSNRHPVFD

-317 EVIEGEVAM
+317 EVIEGEVDM
-326 QQQRDQVKEAGDKWL
+326 QQQRDHVREAGDKWL

-355 KGLKAWEDGEDWRKY
+355 KGLKAWEDGEDWQRY
-370 MRGYAGLGE
+370 MRGYVGLRE
-379 VKGRLHKA
+379 VKGRLSGIKL
-387 QLYKLP
+387 QLHAGKKSDEELMAENLVP
-393 DIDNEGTHNKYHSPK
+393 PTDEFIESIAKKYGM
-408 DVIREFTTKRIRN
+408 TYTKG
-421 SKYDMRVS
+421 KKGED
-429 EHVNLK
+429 
-435 PKMFADLESQLNQ
+435 
-448 AVRRMS
+448 
-454 INSLER
+454 R
-460 FPQIIISDDHDL
+460 FYSDDGKPIYPPNN
-472 VGALGAYIAKDN
+472 GAIGKEEKTTLPKGTVVSRYGSNRGKYTSPDGTSLGER
-484 KLFINSLILDK
+484 SLDK
-495 KKHKAYLAAEKEPLS
+495 KTRYDNELHRFKLTKEFECIEGVVAPWFDQVGRGIQYKFS
-510 KYRIATLVHELYHWK
+510 KS
-525 DAIEYEQKY
+525 IEQLIKE
-534 GKITN
+534 GVLI
-539 QAEYAKAISFHHKPS
+539 
-554 VDKLV
+554 
-559 SKGYNIN
+559 
-566 EISRYAFVMYRK
+566 EI
-578 RKYDEVMTEY
+578 
-588 RTLMLLAGGIKNA
+588 
-601 DKNDS
+601 

>member
-1 MMATTDRLAQ
+1 MMTTTDRLAQ

-18 SWRKDAKKAIKYLM
+18 SWRRDAKKAVAYLQ
-32 RLLAEG
+32 RLIASGMKFE
-38 VKTEAAITKVQQ
+38 EALDNVQ
-50 RYPNLSTLPELQP
+50 RHYGKLFTLPELKP
-63 VLVEAAAYAYGIVPG
+63 ALVEAAAYAYGIVPTM
-78 VLTTAQVKLMGEQ
+78 LTKAQVESMGEE
-91 LAGKWDESGMTLS
+91 LADKWDESGMTLS

-132 TEAARALFDGY
+132 TEAARALYDGY

-155 DIISKQDLPKYLQK
+155 DIISRQDLPKYLQK
-169 VREATGNDPRAL
+169 VRVATGNDLQAL

-258 IKDDADIVAVK
+258 MQKDADIVAVK

-317 EVIEGEVAM
+317 EVIEGEVDM
-326 QQQRDQVKEAGDKWL
+326 KQQRDQVREAGDKWL
-341 NSLPEARRAQVLGR
+341 NSLPESCRAQVLGR

-370 MRGYAGLGE
+370 MRGYAGLRE
-379 VKGRLHKA
+379 AESRL
-387 QLYKLP
+387 QLYKPVELSEKTIT
-393 DIDNEGTHNKYHSPK
+393 DEYQSPK
-408 DVIREFTTKRIRN
+408 GSIKKFKTRKVKN
-421 SKYDMRVS
+421 AAYDIHVS
-429 EHVNLK
+429 ENVNLK
-435 PKMFADLESQLNQ
+435 PKMLAEVNRQINKCIDLLGVRNKEALPKIVIASNDDLND
-448 AVRRMS
+448 ALGSYVACENKLY
-454 INSLER
+454 INSETLHR
-460 FPQIIISDDHDL
+460 
-472 VGALGAYIAKDN
+472 
-484 KLFINSLILDK
+484 
-495 KKHKAYLAAEKEPLS
+495 KAYEKYL
-510 KYRIATLVHELYHWK
+510 ATLKNPASRNPLMTMLHEMIHWQ
-525 DAIEYEQKY
+525 DARKYVAKFGEITQQDEYMAHIIEKHR
-534 GKITN
+534 
-539 QAEYAKAISFHHKPS
+539 SF

-559 SKGYNIN
+559 QKRYNFA
-566 EISRYAFVMYRK
+566 EISDYASRMYIGGR
-578 RKYDEVMTEY
+578 YDEVMTEY
-588 RTLMLLAGGIKNA
+588 RVKKLLG
-601 DKNDS
+601 